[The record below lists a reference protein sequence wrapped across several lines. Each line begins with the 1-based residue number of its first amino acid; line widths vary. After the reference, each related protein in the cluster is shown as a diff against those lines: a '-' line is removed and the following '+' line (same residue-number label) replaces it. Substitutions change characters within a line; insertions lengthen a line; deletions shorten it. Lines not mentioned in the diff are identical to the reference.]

1 MKKNDDDEPKAW
13 VSTLKVV
20 FAAAVIIGV
29 IGFALWFAEGL
40 SLGSPALEQAIQEV
54 HQSSSR
60 SSGSSDSPGSWGI
73 FKDSPI
79 RK

>member
-20 FAAAVIIGV
+20 LSAAVIIGV
-29 IGFALWFAEGL
+29 IGFALWYADSL

-54 HQSSSR
+54 RQSSSR
-60 SSGSSDSPGSWGI
+60 GGTSSGSSDSWGI